1 MSEAKLETAGGSAE
15 ASRATLSREEL
26 WLAYAAMFILVAAI
40 AFTVGA
46 ILA

>member
-1 MSEAKLETAGGSAE
+1 MSEAKLETAAGTE
-15 ASRATLSREEL
+15 KASREILSREEL